1 MRRRLHLH
9 LHGVVCRLAPGDVD
23 HEAASR
29 EWEDV
34 FGILRSRDFLAFTN
48 ARMGFIRGVE
58 GQPDGLVPITIGV
71 EVGMNLMLSWT
82 GQGEKGYAEMGE

>member
-9 LHGVVCRLAPGDVD
+9 LHGVVYRPTPGDVD

-34 FGILRSRDFLAFTN
+34 FGILRSRDILAFTN

-71 EVGMNLMLSWT
+71 E
-82 GQGEKGYAEMGE
+82 GQDEFNAVLDRAREEGLCGDG